1 MDRTSFRPNADDQ
14 DDDWSK
20 SSSPLSESE
29 RCFCSRECL
38 LRILTATRFDLE
50 KSITRLEQ
58 TLIWRRQYGV
68 DQIELEIVSK
78 ESETGKQFVL
88 GYDRQSRPCLYMFP
102 QRQNTKPSADQIK
115 LVVWSLERTIDLM
128 PPGVENLS
136 LIIDF
141 GSNHSASTTT
151 VYQAKEV
158 IKILQTYYCERLGKA
173 ICINVPWVFWGF
185 YKLVKPF
192 LDSRTAEKIEFDPV
206 LTDLVPAEQLPK
218 EPFGG
223 DLDFEYDH
231 GSYFS
236 LLVKLTDQRRKDI
249 LERYQRFGEN
259 KIGVSEALLRG
270 REPEVE
276 TRP

>member
-1 MDRTSFRPNADDQ
+1 MVSTRSSWRSFRRNLKLVNSLF
-14 DDDWSK
+14 WVM
-20 SSSPLSESE
+20 
-29 RCFCSRECL
+29 
-38 LRILTATRFDLE
+38 I
-50 KSITRLEQ
+50 
-58 TLIWRRQYGV
+58 
-68 DQIELEIVSK
+68 
-78 ESETGKQFVL
+78 
-88 GYDRQSRPCLYMFP
+88 
-102 QRQNTKPSADQIK
+102 NTKPSADQIK

-141 GSNHSASTTT
+141 GSNHSASSGSPTT

-223 DLDFEYDH
+223 DLDFEYVCILQLVTYFIKTTGTKILYPI
-231 GSYFS
+231 GSRVVFFA
-236 LLVKLTDQRRKDI
+236 
-249 LERYQRFGEN
+249 FGQAN
-259 KIGVSEALLRG
+259 
-270 REPEVE
+270 
-276 TRP
+276 